1 MSRWVRID
9 VNLFNHPF
17 FASKDPRSD
26 LEAWAWLIANV
37 AWKDTTH
44 RIGSEMVSVP
54 AGSIYT
60 TLRHLQNQWHW
71 KSDKR
76 VRSFLARLQREDMIR
91 TKTDAGKTQISI
103 CNYKEYQE
111 PERKEDAA
119 GTQAGRKPDAQ
130 KTPIHQNT
138 STPLSSSLRSEEAHE
153 AIEAYKK
160 MAKET
165 GLPEMRSVSEGRKQS
180 IKKRIADHGLP
191 VVLEAIDRVG
201 RSSFCHGDNDRG
213 WKADFDFICQPSSFL
228 SILEGKYDNRVVRM
242 PQRERTLIDIARERA
257 AQERETMNE
266 RIIDAT
272 ANSF

>member
-76 VRSFLARLQREDMIR
+76 VRSFLARLQREDMIM
-91 TKTDAGKTQISI
+91 TKTDAGKTHISI
-103 CNYKEYQE
+103 CNYREYQE

-119 GTQAGRKPDAQ
+119 GTQSGRKPDAQ

-138 STPLSSSLRSEEAHE
+138 ITPISSSLRSEDKPAR
-153 AIEAYKK
+153 KK
-160 MAKET
+160 A
-165 GLPEMRSVSEGRKQS
+165 
-180 IKKRIADHGLP
+180 
-191 VVLEAIDRVG
+191 
-201 RSSFCHGDNDRG
+201 
-213 WKADFDFICQPSSFL
+213 
-228 SILEGKYDNRVVRM
+228 VRM
-242 PQRERTLIDIARERA
+242 PNDFEPDLEFAMGEGLSLSEAKKEVEAMRDWSVSSPNGAKLDWPATWRGWIRRRAKDRPASRPTQKPQSKFADYQDEARRQIDNALGIRD
-257 AQERETMNE
+257 NE
-266 RIIDAT
+266 PSNYAFDLEPTNWR
-272 ANSF
+272 SQ

>member
-1 MSRWVRID
+1 MAEFPAMPLWTD
-9 VNLFNHPF
+9 
-17 FASKDPRSD
+17 AY
-26 LEAWAWLIANV
+26 IA
-37 AWKDTTH
+37 DTTH
-44 RIGSEMVSVP
+44 L
-54 AGSIYT
+54 T
-60 TLRHLQNQWHW
+60 TLENGAYLLLLITMWRAGGKLPDD
-71 KSDKR
+71 DKKLSR
-76 VRSFLARLQREDMIR
+76 YARLSMANWLKVKSNIMPFFDKEGCDLSQKRLRKELAFVRKQSDAQRERVAARWLKNKENENTVVSD
-91 TKTDAGKTQISI
+91 G
-103 CNYKEYQE
+103 YK
-111 PERKEDAA
+111 P
-119 GTQAGRKPDAQ
+119 GN
-130 KTPIHQNT
+130 TP
-138 STPLSSSLRSEEAHE
+138 TPTPTPTPKYISSSLRSEEAHE

-160 MAKET
+160 MARET

-191 VVLEAIDRVG
+191 VVLEAIERVG
-201 RSSFCHGDNDRG
+201 RSSFCHGNNDRG